1 MALRLKEAM
10 IADLR
15 LEDVSSDAISADT
28 RLFDKEEG
36 LGLDS
41 LDAVELV
48 TTVEKEFGVSIPNA
62 DEAQRAFGTFGSL
75 VAYIADHMA

>member
-1 MALRLKEAM
+1 MISIFLEKGRVEAIPPTGRESIPKERIALRLQEAM

-36 LGLDS
+36 LGFPGC
-41 LDAVELV
+41 A
-48 TTVEKEFGVSIPNA
+48 
-62 DEAQRAFGTFGSL
+62 
-75 VAYIADHMA
+75 